1 MSGSP
6 RAGIT
11 GSGPRLRRRMVC
23 LLGLDR
29 LGFPRCFDFARAS
42 SLSLRCLSGYRDCT
56 GGRRGLK
63 DRARGHGRRSGR
75 AALAAKKIHDP
86 HLEPVSW
93 RSEFEV
99 PYCFDVKFRTPRP
112 VGPDRLEEVFEAA
125 PFKRPLRFY
134 RPDGMNRHDGWLA
147 VESCGY
153 SDFAEAQ
160 ATCARFQEAL
170 LIVAAKQSWAW
181 SSIYADRSKPSTEV
195 SSNYRIQACDGRRP

>member
-1 MSGSP
+1 M
-6 RAGIT
+6 I
-11 GSGPRLRRRMVC
+11 C

-147 VESCGY
+147 RSEERRVGKEGGLRGEPGTSKRRG
-153 SDFAEAQ
+153 SIASVRM
-160 ATCARFQEAL
+160 CAWL
-170 LIVAAKQSWAW
+170 
-181 SSIYADRSKPSTEV
+181 
-195 SSNYRIQACDGRRP
+195 